1 VSEDRQPDRI
11 AREIRDDILGG
22 RFRPGERLPSER
34 ELARRMGVHR
44 GSAREALR
52 ILAQQR
58 LIDVGP
64 GGSRVIPLHRAR
76 LDVLGDLL
84 HGSRGPDPTLMAQLL
99 DVHELLVV
107 GAARLAVER
116 ASEAERDR
124 ALELLATLAEGPDR
138 DDVHLA
144 AVAALIELI
153 AEASRNLVLLMVANG
168 LRDVIATVVPVL
180 RRSRPPTASLRPA
193 LVSLREALSRRD
205 GATAEEA
212 VRGLLRTH
220 REHVLKQLER
230 EPAGRP
236 EPGAR

>member
-116 ASEAERDR
+116 APDGAPRLCLTDLAVRSGVRGPAGRR
-124 ALELLATLAEGPDR
+124 YRATLYRGRDLAPEPRPVRAEGER
-138 DDVHLA
+138 LC
-144 AVAALIELI
+144 VALPGGPRGGRADYLI
-153 AEASRNLVLLMVANG
+153 V
-168 LRDVIATVVPVL
+168 DVIASTRGAETTAPARL
-180 RRSRPPTASLRPA
+180 HLYATGERPT
-193 LVSLREALSRRD
+193 LV
-205 GATAEEA
+205 G
-212 VRGLLRTH
+212 
-220 REHVLKQLER
+220 LER
-230 EPAGRP
+230 PSSPDPPRP
-236 EPGAR
+236 